1 MLVAILNDTH
11 CGCRNSSQIFMDYQ
25 EEFYRDVFFP
35 YLEEHGI
42 KKILHLGDY
51 YENRTSINFKA
62 LNHNRRIFLDVLR
75 DRGIHMD
82 IIAGNHDVYYKNTN
96 KLNALKELLGHYMSE
111 VRIIEENTVVDYDG
125 MPFALVPWINA
136 ENEEDTYRFLSNCE
150 ASHVGAHLELDGF
163 EMQKGVT
170 CTGGMSPD
178 AFKRFE
184 MVLSGHFHTKSQQ
197 NNIHYLGSQ
206 MEFMWSDVN
215 DRKYFHVLDT
225 ETRELTPVH
234 NPVTI
239 FEKIHYD
246 DTGKTPWAVSSPMA
260 KDVRHLDNKFVKIIV
275 INKSKPAVFE
285 QFIDRVNSRKIHG
298 LQIAENFQ
306 DFAGA
311 QVDDDKI
318 MFDSTDDLL
327 YNYIDAVDTDLDK
340 GHLKSKVRNLMIEAQ
355 SLEIV

>member
-1 MLVAILNDTH
+1 VKVAILNDTH
-11 CGCRNSSQIFMDYQ
+11 CGCRNSSEIFMNYQ
-25 EEFYRDVFFP
+25 EKFYNDVFFP

-75 DRGIHMD
+75 ARGIHMD
-82 IIAGNHDVYYKNTN
+82 IIPGNHDVYYKNTN
-96 KLNALKELLGHYMSE
+96 RLNSLKELLGHYMGE
-111 VRIIEENTVVDYDG
+111 VRIIEKNTVVDYDG
-125 MPFALVPWINA
+125 MPVALVPWINA
-136 ENEEDTYRFLSNCE
+136 ENEEETYEFLNNCK
-150 ASHVGAHLELDGF
+150 ADVVGAHLELDGF

-197 NNIHYLGSQ
+197 GNIHYLGSQ

-225 ETRELTPVH
+225 ETRELTPVE
-234 NPVTI
+234 NPITI
-239 FEKIHYD
+239 FEKVHYD
-246 DTGKTPWAVSSPMA
+246 DTGKTPWAVSSPVTT
-260 KDVRHLDNKFVKIIV
+260 DVRHLDEKFVKVVV
-275 INKSKPAVFE
+275 INKSKPQVFE
-285 QFIDRVNSRKIHG
+285 QFIDKINNRKIHG

-311 QVDDDKI
+311 QVDDSEI
-318 MFDSTDDLL
+318 TFDSTDDLL

-340 GHLKSKVRNLMIEAQ
+340 ERIKAQVRGLMIEAQ
-355 SLEIV
+355 SLEIA